1 MAFNMMAGVLLSARS
16 HPVVALVFLIIAGEV
31 NAPQSLLAQEGRRV
45 SEYVREA
52 GGFTPRADRRNIL
65 VFRQDG
71 QLRRGGEAM
80 PGDRILVM
88 SKPDS
93 TLLPFLRDLTQTIFQ
108 MAGVLVAVDR
118 FSE

>member
-1 MAFNMMAGVLLSARS
+1 
-16 HPVVALVFLIIAGEV
+16 
-31 NAPQSLLAQEGRRV
+31 
-45 SEYVREA
+45 
-52 GGFTPRADRRNIL
+52 
-65 VFRQDG
+65 
-71 QLRRGGEAM
+71 M